1 MKISELNED
10 QKSHLAWRLE
20 HNTYVGYG
28 TACRIARGEF
38 GDLTLE
44 ECFLKADKPL
54 RWAKYFAQK
63 VLDFKV
69 SESRKQ
75 AMDRSMMV
83 FKTALDAT
91 RGLDSDDII
100 WMCESLAES
109 LKGYAKTTRSLVEHI
124 AKREQEGG

>member
-1 MKISELNED
+1 MRISELSED

-44 ECFLKADKPL
+44 ECFEKADKKP
-54 RWAKYFAQK
+54 RWAKYYAQK
-63 VLDFKV
+63 VIDFKV

-75 AMDRSMMV
+75 AMERSMSV

-100 WMCESLAES
+100 WMCESLAKS
-109 LKGYAKTTRSLVEHI
+109 LKGYAETTKSLAEHMKGRKD
-124 AKREQEGG
+124 A

>member
-1 MKISELNED
+1 MKISELSED

-44 ECFLKADKPL
+44 ECFLKAEKTP
-54 RWAKYFAQK
+54 RWARYFAQK

-69 SESRKQ
+69 SDSRKQ
-75 AMDRSMMV
+75 AMERSMAV

-100 WMCESLAES
+100 WMCESLADS
-109 LKGYAKTTRSLVEHI
+109 LKSYAKTTRSLAEHMKEKKD
-124 AKREQEGG
+124 A